1 MLANLGKLIAAS
13 RQQNDFCSFLRPS
26 PHLEREPKN
35 RPYRK
40 KENGQE
46 KETNRDVF
54 SEKPR
59 PWPNTAVKQEAK
71 RAKKAKKYFRAVT
84 ESQMRELLLRS

>member
-59 PWPNTAVKQEAK
+59 PLAEHCCKAGSEESQES
-71 RAKKAKKYFRAVT
+71 KKYFREET

>member
-71 RAKKAKKYFRAVT
+71 RAKKAKNTSEKKQNRK
-84 ESQMRELLLRS
+84 

>member
-1 MLANLGKLIAAS
+1 
-13 RQQNDFCSFLRPS
+13 LRFS
-26 PHLEREPKN
+26 PHFKPEPKN

-54 SEKPR
+54 SKQPR
-59 PWPNTAVKQEAK
+59 RWPNTAVKQGAK
-71 RAKKAKKYFRAVT
+71 RANKAKDTAEKKQNRK
-84 ESQMRELLLRS
+84 

>member
-1 MLANLGKLIAAS
+1 
-13 RQQNDFCSFLRPS
+13 LRPS
-26 PHLEREPKN
+26 PHLEPEPKN

-54 SEKPR
+54 TEKPR
-59 PWPNTAVKQEAK
+59 PWLNTAVEQEAK
-71 RAKKAKKYFRAVT
+71 RAKKAKNTAEKKQNRK
-84 ESQMRELLLRS
+84 